1 MQGKSEPSPLTRG
14 TRIFGFQSCL
24 NIRFIPA
31 YAGNSPAENGSP
43 RRDSVHPRLRGE
55 LTAAPLCHHFP
66 CGSSPLTRGTRIF
79 KRNGRST
86 QRFIPAY
93 AGNSRSFGRYS
104 DFRSVHPRLRGE
116 LCFLICFSVGQ
127 RGSSPLT
134 RGTPACKRSIT
145 LVKRFIPAYA
155 GNSVEETDDHLDQA
169 VHPRLRGELVQRTT
183 TKCVRFGSSPL
194 TRGTLIKEHAV
205 LAHGRFIPAYAG
217 NSLMLL
223 IMVMVLLVHPRLRGE
238 LYPSNQPM
246 PFKYGSSPLTRGTH
260 Y

>member
-155 GNSVEETDDHLDQA
+155 GNSYSARQQNASDS
-169 VHPRLRGELVQRTT
+169 VHPRLRGELSSKSTPSSRTA
-183 TKCVRFGSSPL
+183 GSSPL
-194 TRGTLIKEHAV
+194 TRGT
-205 LAHGRFIPAYAG
+205 R
-217 NSLMLL
+217 
-223 IMVMVLLVHPRLRGE
+223 
-238 LYPSNQPM
+238 
-246 PFKYGSSPLTRGTH
+246 
-260 Y
+260 